1 MSKFGKK
8 IIEGLER
15 LLRDLQSDESLEVT
29 EVRRVDTPDG
39 PMHIRRKVIYHERGI
54 NRGTEDEAPEVFP

>member
-15 LLRDLQSDESLEVT
+15 LLRDLQSEESLEVT
-29 EVRRVDTPDG
+29 EVRRIDTPDG
-39 PMHIRRKVIYHERGI
+39 PMHTRRKVIYHER
-54 NRGTEDEAPEVFP
+54 RTDREAEDEAP